1 MYTRSGNVDS
11 RDPLGLCDF
20 SDEVRRRGFVFVKV
34 LGGMSVLGA
43 VMVTVVRMC
52 GWETLVPEGGVWR
65 WVTGQT
71 E

>member
-1 MYTRSGNVDS
+1 MDS

-43 VMVTVVRMC
+43 VMVAMVRTC
-52 GWETLVPEGGVWR
+52 GWEVGMPEGGIWG
-65 WVTGQT
+65 WLTGSA

>member
-1 MYTRSGNVDS
+1 MYSRSGNVDS

-20 SDEVRRRGFVFVKV
+20 SDEVRRRGFVLVKL
-34 LGGMSVLGA
+34 LGGVSVLGA

-52 GWETLVPEGGVWR
+52 GWESMLPEGRGWN
-65 WVTGQT
+65 WFASQA